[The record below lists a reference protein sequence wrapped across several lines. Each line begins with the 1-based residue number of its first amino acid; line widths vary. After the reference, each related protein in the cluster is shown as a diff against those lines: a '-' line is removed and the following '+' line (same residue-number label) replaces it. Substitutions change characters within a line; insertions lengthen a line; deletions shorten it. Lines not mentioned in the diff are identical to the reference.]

1 MNKFIKY
8 TFLGALTVWMGF
20 SISCTE
26 EEPINL
32 PPSFKLTGVSD
43 IMRTTATFAGT
54 VSGDVSS
61 IKSYGFEYSTSEN
74 FPGDQTWTLEMNG
87 TPSSSVIATAT
98 GLEANERYYYRLFA
112 TTGASKVFSSA
123 EYFQTLSSSAPLLSA
138 LEVDSIG
145 ENIARFRCTVEDI
158 GDEYLLEYGVSYKKV
173 SDQAYVP
180 VPSDSIVAGTSNTYF
195 VEIIDLDPATKYM
208 FRPYAKNSADAT
220 GETGAREGYGSVIE
234 EKTQDQKS
242 AVVTT
247 SEIVSGNIGINSVT
261 VSGMVKSANAS
272 NGKIDAYGFC
282 WSDKN
287 NTPVI
292 TDDHMEID
300 TPVELGKYFTATIT
314 DLEPNSIYYVRAYA
328 KNTVDGEERY
338 GYGEVYE
345 ITTGTLVTP
354 KIEIDMENDGQGNYF
369 NTYEITSSSIH
380 YMATITNYDEA
391 ALVAKGLIWSN
402 SDPNITLD
410 KAKERGTVLSLDI
423 NEGGRHIDG
432 SINDLES
439 NTHYFLYAYAVYEA
453 AGIEKIGYSEQL
465 SFSTKAINL
474 PSSSGWGSYTDGEG
488 YYVFTSGL
496 SNYGDGEI
504 TEIGYIWRKYNEE
517 DDSQLTIENCDGQ
530 KAIKVDNYSDFAITI
545 KEFKPNSVYD
555 FYIYVKSMIEGKEYI
570 SYLCPSK
577 FTTGDPKTPSLDY
590 IQLES
595 NSLTS
600 VTVSCSVNG
609 AGEGEIVERGFVWL
623 LDPFDGYWKNPTIED
638 CTSYKAAN
646 DGTDEKFLLEIT
658 GLNINTQYYF
668 RAYAKMKYDDKEY
681 ISYSNSEPWSTQN
694 YSMPEF
700 KSINVSEDDI
710 TYSSVVLTGG
720 FHNEGN
726 SMIVKSGF
734 CISESSKT
742 SQPTINNN
750 DFLVDADASYKATL
764 TGLKHDTEY
773 AVRFYAICKQ
783 GDNEETIY
791 SGTTHFRTKRPK
803 ETTFN
808 NVNISNV
815 LMSSVTISSGI
826 AEYGD
831 GEVIESGIIWKKGY
845 WEHPTFENNYYDG
858 YQKLTTDEKEFTV
871 DVTGLMVATDYSF
884 KIYVKTKVE
893 GVEYIYYSGYECTRT
908 GALNINLR
916 VDEITLTS
924 CKLVGIADYD
934 LPEGITEYGFSI
946 STEDIS
952 SYDMTDLRKGS
963 DLNDNKEFSL
973 DITGLTMNTRYYV
986 GIYVKIGDKVYHAD
1000 GRWEFTTKNI
1010 PTIDSNPSPDKKD

>member
-43 IMRTTATFAGT
+43 VMRTTATFAGT

-145 ENIARFRCTVEDI
+145 ENIARVRCTVEDI
-158 GDEYLLEYGVSYKKV
+158 GDEYLLEYGVSYKKI

-272 NGKIDAYGFC
+272 NGKVDACGFC

-354 KIEIDMENDGQGNYF
+354 KLEIEEENDGEGNYYP
-369 NTYEITSSSIH
+369 TYEVTASSIRFI
-380 YMATITNYDEA
+380 ATITNYDES
-391 ALVAKGLIWSN
+391 ALVEKGLIWST
-402 SDPNITLD
+402 SDSEITLS
-410 KAKERGTVLSLDI
+410 KAKEKGTILSIDVLD
-423 NEGGRHIDG
+423 GGRRIDG
-432 SINDLES
+432 TIKDLEI
-439 NTHYFLYAYAVYEA
+439 NTRYYVYAYAVYKA
-453 AGIEKIGYSEQL
+453 AGIEKIGYTNQL
-465 SFSTKAINL
+465 AI
-474 PSSSGWGSYTDGEG
+474 YTDNVRLPAWEG
-488 YYVFTSGL
+488 TSMIGGCDEGL
-496 SNYGDGEI
+496 HVTTGIYDEGDGEI
-504 TEIGYIWRKYNEE
+504 IEMGYIWRIH
-517 DDSQLTIENCDGQ
+517 DDENNTDLTIENYEG
-530 KAIKVDNYSDFAITI
+530 IGELKVDNYANFSVVLAL
-545 KEFKPNSVYD
+545 KPSTTFDVR
-555 FYIYVKSMIEGKEYI
+555 IYVKSLIDGKEYYSYGH
-570 SYLCPSK
+570 SYL
-577 FTTGDPKTPSLDY
+577 TTTWDPKGPSFKS
-590 IQLES
+590 IQHKLS
-595 NSLTS
+595 TINSI
-600 VTVSCSVNG
+600 TVSCGFNEQG
-609 AGEGEIVERGFVWL
+609 LGEIIEKGFVWL
-623 LDPFDGYWKNPTIED
+623 KYPDNGIWEEPRLED
-638 CTSYKAAN
+638 NCLAYKAVT
-646 DGTDEKFLLEIT
+646 DGTDEEFSLEIKDLEVFT
-658 GLNINTQYYF
+658 NYCI
-668 RAYAKMKYDDKEY
+668 RAYAKMKYEDKVY
-681 ISYSNSEPWSTQN
+681 TSYSNSEVWSTLN
-694 YSMPEF
+694 YTIPEF
-700 KSINVSEDDI
+700 NTVKVLDENI
-710 TYSSVVLTGG
+710 TYSSAVLNGG
-720 FHNEGN
+720 FYNEGN
-726 SMIVKSGF
+726 YTILKKGF
-734 CISESSKT
+734 CISKSSKT
-742 SQPTINNN
+742 SQPTINNY
-750 DFLVDADASYKATL
+750 DFIVEADDSFNATL
-764 TGLKHDTEY
+764 TGLSHNTEY
-773 AVRFYAICKQ
+773 AVRSYATYKV
-783 GDNEETIY
+783 GDKEETTY
-791 SGTTHFRTKRPK
+791 SGTTHFWTKRPK

-831 GEVIESGIIWKKGY
+831 GEVIERGIIWKKGY

-858 YQKLTTDEKEFTV
+858 YQKMTTDEKEFTV

-893 GVEYIYYSGYECTRT
+893 GVEYIYYSDYGCTRT
-908 GALNINLR
+908 GALNFNLR
-916 VDEITLTS
+916 VEDITLTS

-946 STEDIS
+946 TTEDIS

-1000 GRWEFTTKNI
+1000 GRWEFDTKNI
-1010 PTIDSNPSPDKKD
+1010 PTSDSNPSPDKKD

>member
-54 VSGDVSS
+54 ISGDLSS

-74 FPGDQTWTLEMNG
+74 FPGDQTWTLELNG
-87 TPSSSVIATAT
+87 TPSSTVTAT
-98 GLEANERYYYRLFA
+98 VKDLEANERYYYRLFA

-145 ENIARFRCTVEDI
+145 ENIARFFFTVEDI
-158 GDEYLLEYGVSYKKV
+158 GDEHLLEQGVGYKKSTDKAYTPV
-173 SDQAYVP
+173 ST
-180 VPSDSIVAGTSNTYF
+180 DSIVPGSTNTYF
-195 VEIIDLDPATKYM
+195 IEITGLEPATNYD
-208 FRPYAKNSADAT
+208 FRPYAKNSADVS
-220 GETGAREGYGSVIE
+220 GETGAREGYGAIVSG
-234 EKTQDQKS
+234 KTDDQLS

-261 VSGMVKSANAS
+261 VSGMIKSAKGS

-282 WSDKN
+282 WSDRN

-292 TDDHMEID
+292 TDEHIEID
-300 TPVELGKYFTATIT
+300 EPASLGKYFTTTIT
-314 DLEPNSIYYVRAYA
+314 DLEQNSLYYIRAYA
-328 KNTVDGEERY
+328 KNTIDGEERY

-345 ITTGTLVTP
+345 ITTGSLITP
-354 KIEIDMENDGQGNYF
+354 KIEIDMEDDGMGNYY
-369 NTYEITSSSIH
+369 NTYEITATSIH
-380 YMATITNYDEA
+380 YMATISNYDEN
-391 ALVAKGLIWSN
+391 ALVEKGLIWSN
-402 SDPNITLD
+402 SDPNITLA
-410 KAKERGTVLSLDI
+410 KAKEKGTYLSLDI
-423 NEGGRHIDG
+423 AEGNRHIDG
-432 SINDLES
+432 TIEDLEID
-439 NTHYFLYAYAVYEA
+439 TRYFLYAYAVYR
-453 AGIEKIGYSEQL
+453 AGDLEKIGYSDQL
-465 SFSTKAINL
+465 AFNTLPLNL
-474 PSSSGWGSYTDGEG
+474 PNITGCSYGWSDGG
-488 YYVFTSGL
+488 IQITCGL
-496 SNYGDGEI
+496 NSYGDGTI
-504 TEIGYIWRKYNEE
+504 TEIGYLWRFHNDD
-517 DDSQLTIENCDGQ
+517 DDSKLTLDNCE
-530 KAIKVDNYSDFAITI
+530 KYSPFEVEDYNSFTFIV
-545 KEFKPNSVYD
+545 KGLKPNSKVD
-555 FYIYVKSMIEGKEYI
+555 ISTYIKCEIDGKEYI
-570 SYLCPSK
+570 SQDNIMI
-577 FTTGDPKTPSLDY
+577 TVVTGDPELPELNNIEWQNASM
-590 IQLES
+590 
-595 NSLTS
+595 NSL
-600 VTVSCSVNG
+600 TVSCSVNKQG
-609 AGEGEIVERGFVWL
+609 VGDIVERGFVWL
-623 LDPFDGYWKNPTIED
+623 KDPFDGYWKDPTIED
-638 CTSYKAAN
+638 CTSYKAVT
-646 DGTDEKFLLEIT
+646 DGTDEKFVLEIT
-658 GLNINTQYYF
+658 GLEVNTQYYF

-681 ISYSNSEPWSTQN
+681 VSYSNSQPWSTEN
-694 YSMPEF
+694 YSFPEF
-700 KSINVSEDDI
+700 NNVNVSDDDI
-710 TYSSVVLTGG
+710 TYSSAILTGG
-720 FHNEGN
+720 FHDEGN
-726 SMIVKSGF
+726 CTILKTGF
-734 CISESSKT
+734 VISQSSKT
-742 SQPTINNN
+742 GQPTINNN
-750 DFLVDADASYKATL
+750 DFIVDADASNKATL

-773 AVRFYAICKQ
+773 AVRYYATCKL
-783 GDNEETIY
+783 DDKEETTY
-791 SGTTHFRTKRPK
+791 SGTTYFWTKRPK

-831 GEVIESGIIWKKGY
+831 GEVIERGIIWKKGY

-893 GVEYIYYSGYECTRT
+893 GVEYIYYSDYGCTRT
-908 GALNINLR
+908 GALHFNLR
-916 VDEITLTS
+916 TEDVTLTS

-1000 GRWEFTTKNI
+1000 GRWEFDTKNI
-1010 PTIDSNPSPDKKD
+1010 PTSDSNPSPDKKD

>member
-20 SISCTE
+20 SLSCTE

-43 IMRTTATFAGT
+43 VMRTTATFAGT

-391 ALVAKGLIWSN
+391 ALVEKGLIWSN

-432 SINDLES
+432 SIEDLES
-439 NTHYFLYAYAVYEA
+439 DTRYYLYAYAVYRA
-453 AGIEKIGYSEQL
+453 AGMEKIGYSDQL
-465 SFSTKAINL
+465 AFNTKPLNL
-474 PSSSGWGSYTDGEG
+474 PAISGSSTYGNDEG
-488 YYVFTSGL
+488 IVLTTGL

-504 TEIGYIWRKYNEE
+504 TEIGYLWKVQSPTDNPELNF
-517 DDSQLTIENCDGQ
+517 DNCEGQ
-530 KAIKVDNYSDFAITI
+530 KSFEVENYSDFTITI
-545 KEFKPNSVYD
+545 TGLKPSSTIDFAIYIKSV
-555 FYIYVKSMIEGKEYI
+555 IEGVEYVT
-570 SYLCPSK
+570 YTCHWT
-577 FTTGDPKTPSLDY
+577 FNTGDPKGPSFKY
-590 IQLES
+590 IQHKS
-595 NSLTS
+595 STINSI
-600 VTVSCSVNG
+600 TVSCG
-609 AGEGEIVERGFVWL
+609 ITEPGLGEIIEKGFVWL
-623 LDPFDGYWKNPTIED
+623 KYPDNGIWEEPRLED
-638 CTSYKAAN
+638 NCLAYKAVT
-646 DGTDEKFLLEIT
+646 DGTDEEFSLEIKDLEVFT
-658 GLNINTQYYF
+658 NYCIRT
-668 RAYAKMKYDDKEY
+668 YAKMKYEDKVY
-681 ISYSNSEPWSTQN
+681 TSYSNSEVWSTLN
-694 YSMPEF
+694 YSAPEF
-700 KSINVSEDDI
+700 NSVKVLDENV
-710 TYSSVVLTGG
+710 TYSSAVLSGS
-720 FHNEGN
+720 FYNEGN
-726 SMIVKSGF
+726 YTILKKGF
-734 CISESSKT
+734 CISNSSKT
-742 SQPTINNN
+742 SQPTINNY
-750 DFLVDADASYKATL
+750 DFIIEADDSFNATL
-764 TGLKHDTEY
+764 TGLSHNTEY
-773 AVRFYAICKQ
+773 AVRSYATYKV
-783 GDNEETIY
+783 GDKEETTY
-791 SGTTHFRTKRPK
+791 SGTTHFWTKRPK

-815 LMSSVTISSGI
+815 LMASVTISSGI

-831 GEVIESGIIWKKGY
+831 GEVIERGIIWKKGY

-893 GVEYIYYSGYECTRT
+893 GVEYIYYSDWSCTRT
-908 GALNINLR
+908 GALHFNLR
-916 VDEITLTS
+916 SEDVTLTS

-1000 GRWEFTTKNI
+1000 GRWDFSTKNI
-1010 PTIDSNPSPDKKD
+1010 PTSDSNPSPDKKD